1 MYCKVEKKTCKICTK
16 KKRSIT
22 FVTSQGVIYLH
33 VIKVNRNVS
42 DLLDKL
48 IVHLE
53 CPQLQASRQ
62 LCDGG
67 EGEKEL
73 FGTAQGN
80 IRVDQLSLLDPLLLL
95 FCGDHCEDFLG
106 EGEKNRRRRKVKE
119 QAYWIIHQ
127 IKVFQCL
134 SKIFA

>member
-1 MYCKVEKKTCKICTK
+1 MS
-16 KKRSIT
+16 RM
-22 FVTSQGVIYLH
+22 YLH
-33 VIKVNRNVS
+33 VIRASRNVS
-42 DLLDKL
+42 DLLYKL

-73 FGTAQGN
+73 FSAAQGN

-95 FCGDHCEDFLG
+95 LCGDHCQDFL
-106 EGEKNRRRRKVKE
+106 
-119 QAYWIIHQ
+119 
-127 IKVFQCL
+127 
-134 SKIFA
+134 